1 MFEWLYYNGEEKD
14 YAEKTMIFLLDK
26 KIRIATDPDVSD
38 NDRKIKCDRLNFLM
52 DCIKYK
58 FSIMKNV

>member
-1 MFEWLYYNGEEKD
+1 MFEWLYYNGEEKN

-26 KIRIATDPDVSD
+26 KIRIATDPNIS
-38 NDRKIKCDRLNFLM
+38 NELKQQKADRINFLL

-58 FSIMKNV
+58 YGISI